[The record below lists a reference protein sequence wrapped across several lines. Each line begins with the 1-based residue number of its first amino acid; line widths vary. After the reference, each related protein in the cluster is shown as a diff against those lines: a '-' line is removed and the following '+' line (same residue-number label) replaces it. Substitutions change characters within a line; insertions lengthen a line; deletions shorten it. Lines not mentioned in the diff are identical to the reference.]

1 MTAAKSAW
9 PALLFLVSTAAALPS
24 LGSSGG
30 FHRIPGVFLV
40 RKSLPQLCQVRGG
53 AITVGS
59 DAEYEYDESGSE
71 YCEDEEEVIVID
83 AKKLASS
90 TKAASQKKKTAA
102 IKSKVKVAMAAS
114 SSKSISVAKKTSGGS
129 VYKRYVPYIVRACV
143 NPFTLFA
150 MTKAYFLSLC
160 DINYHLREDD
170 SQTLRSALQEKARK
184 QNLSSPRSTKPSR
197 KMKPG
202 QAKTLSD
209 LPQLSA

>member
-1 MTAAKSAW
+1 MTAAKNTW
-9 PALLFLVSTAAALPS
+9 PALLFLVSMVAVLPPS
-24 LGSSGG
+24 GSSGT
-30 FHRIPGVFLV
+30 FYRVTAMLPV
-40 RKSLPQLCQVRGG
+40 RKSIHQLHQVRGG
-53 AITVGS
+53 AIAIGS
-59 DAEYEYDESGSE
+59 DTEYDDDEYGSE
-71 YCEDEEEVIVID
+71 YGKDENEAISTN
-83 AKKLASS
+83 AKELVTS
-90 TKAASQKKKTAA
+90 TKAAVQKKKTAT

-114 SSKSISVAKKTSGGS
+114 SLQSKSVAKKTSGGS
-129 VYKRYVPYIVRACV
+129 IYKRYVPYIVRACV

-160 DINYHLREDD
+160 DINFPKEDN

-184 QNLSSPRSTKPSR
+184 QNQFSSGSTKPSR